1 MRKPAQERKGL
12 TGCSETRKGPFSVSP
27 VWTSSGPGK
36 EPAAAM
42 MGLAEPGGVTREA
55 PGAGPAPLPPSS
67 PPLRGPRPQLTP
79 DTHALSTSSRTFHMF
94 NIVPRAGR
102 AAASLPYSP
111 RTPGHFRAGA
121 DPGRGRCH
129 RPPPR
134 TPPVRSFPCHSR
146 GAAGD
151 TSRRGGRG
159 AAWSGSARLS
169 ARCSRGTPG
178 LVVLCG
184 HSGPVKLSLLVW

>member
-1 MRKPAQERKGL
+1 
-12 TGCSETRKGPFSVSP
+12 
-27 VWTSSGPGK
+27 
-36 EPAAAM
+36 M
-42 MGLAEPGGVTREA
+42 MGLAKPGGVTRAA
-55 PGAGPAPLPPSS
+55 PGARPAPLPPSS
-67 PPLRGPRPQLTP
+67 PPLRGPWPQLTP

-102 AAASLPYSP
+102 AAGSLPCSP
-111 RTPGHFRAGA
+111 QTPEHFRAGA
-121 DPGRGRCH
+121 DPGRGHRR

-134 TPPVRSFPCHSR
+134 TPPVRSFSCHSR

-169 ARCSRGTPG
+169 ALCARGTPG
-178 LVVLCG
+178 LVVLPRP
-184 HSGPVKLSLLVW
+184 SGQVKLRELV